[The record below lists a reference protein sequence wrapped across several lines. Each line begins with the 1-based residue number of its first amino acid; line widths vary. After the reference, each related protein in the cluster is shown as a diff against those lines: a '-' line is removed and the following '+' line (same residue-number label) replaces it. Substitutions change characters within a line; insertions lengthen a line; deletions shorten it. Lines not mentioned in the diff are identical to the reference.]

1 MRKLNRLEPPACLVE
16 NYWVWTQDFVLARQE
31 NPSFSF
37 SWRSKACY
45 QTLRHVLF
53 SMTQGRCS
61 FCDGS
66 VGSESRE
73 TIEHFRPKSLFP
85 DLAYTWTNL
94 FICCDVCQ
102 GKGDSFD
109 ELLLKPDEL
118 DYSFT
123 RYFINN
129 YKTGALE
136 PNPAASEADQKRAE
150 TTLKLYQLNK
160 ETRKLFRIRELKRFN
175 YKPEEDSIDDFNY
188 RFFLE

>member
-1 MRKLNRLEPPACLVE
+1 MRKLNRLEPPACLFE

-37 SWRSKACY
+37 SWRNKACY
-45 QTLRHVLF
+45 QELRQVL
-53 SMTQGRCS
+53 STMTQGRCS

-73 TIEHFRPKSLFP
+73 TVEHFKPKSIFP
-85 DLAYTWTNL
+85 DLAYTWSNL

-102 GKGDSFD
+102 GKGDQFD
-109 ELLLKPDEL
+109 ELLLKPDET
-118 DYSFT
+118 DYAFE

-129 YKTGALE
+129 YKSGEIE
-136 PNPAASEADQKRAE
+136 PNPAAPEEDQRRAVI
-150 TTLKLYQLNK
+150 TLSLYQLNK
-160 ETRKLFRIRELKRFN
+160 EIRRSLRLRELKRFN

>member
-1 MRKLNRLEPPACLVE
+1 MRKLNRLEQPACLVE

-45 QTLRHVLF
+45 QGLRQVL
-53 SMTQGRCS
+53 STMTQGRCS

-73 TIEHFRPKSLFP
+73 TVEHFRPKSLFP
-85 DLAYTWTNL
+85 DLAYTWSNL

-102 GKGDSFD
+102 GKGDQFD
-109 ELLLKPDEL
+109 ELLLKSDEL

-123 RYFINN
+123 RYFVNN
-129 YKTGALE
+129 YKTGEVE
-136 PNPAASEADQKRAE
+136 PNPAASEVDQKRAE

-160 ETRKLFRIRELKRFN
+160 KPRKLFRIRELKRFN